1 MTKEQDGLKGS
12 WRVIVYGKKKKK
24 EETKR
29 LTETISFFEAV
40 HQNQEN

>member
-12 WRVIVYGKKKKK
+12 WKVIVYGKKKK